1 MVAVIAGNGLGLAN
15 TSLPPLGQGP
25 GGQAVIGQGGV
36 AQYFN
41 AATGNLTL
49 QNADEGLIFDGLP
62 LAVLRTYNSQGQL
75 TGNQGWLFGF
85 SRSISGLTGTLGAIG
100 STVTRTGDDG
110 SMITYVYDAAR
121 GLYASSGQ
129 SGTEDT
135 LTWNATSST
144 WTWTDGTSRQQET
157 YNVSGVLTELSD
169 AQTGAHYSFS
179 YSNGQL
185 SQIVAGDGDTLI
197 FGYDAAG
204 QLTSLSVQAIPPGQS
219 SAVTRQQVGYTY
231 DAQGRLSTVVTTLAS
246 DTHPDG
252 TSYTTTYT
260 YDGSSDRIASVS
272 QSDGTVVSYT
282 YAADTNGIY
291 RLASITTGTG
301 AAAQT
306 LALHYDLIADTTT
319 ITNAL
324 GQTWSYTYDSAGRL
338 SAVSAPTVNGITPA
352 TTYQYDGNGNLVR
365 VVGADGGITTTTYDS
380 RGNRLSVEDAT
391 GHTVSYTYNADDRVL
406 SQTVYT
412 VPAQGVVGQSG
423 YVAPSG
429 AQTTYYVYDAIDRLS
444 YVIDPLGQVTEN
456 DYSTANGLTVL
467 SSTRQYIGVNYAL
480 AGISPATPPSL
491 AGMQGWMSSAPVQ
504 AVRSRAM
511 RTDYTYDIR
520 GQLATQTQWDV
531 LGSSGN
537 GTLGVDVG
545 ALVTTYTYDAQ
556 GRLLQSATGRGADR
570 TTLDTTSYAY
580 DGLGRL
586 ISTTDPLGHVT
597 SYVYTDSN
605 HTLAITQANGLTTTQ
620 VRNSAGQL
628 ISSTQSASGQ
638 TSRVTT
644 YLYNAAGQSVATIDP
659 AGQVSYTFY
668 DADGRVAGTVD
679 ATGAVTAISYDADG
693 HVVGTTQYATLINT
707 GGWASGGALTASLPA
722 SLPTLAPNAGDRTT
736 HRIVDAAGRLV
747 ATIDALGHVTTIL
760 YDGTGNA
767 TTQTAYAVALT
778 TAQLTTLGAV
788 PTWTALQG
796 MLTTIGGDR
805 RITVAIHDA
814 DGRVAA
820 TIDAMGVVSTL
831 TYDAAGNVV
840 QTRGYAIA
848 LTPTQRTALG
858 STPSLTDLQTYLAPN
873 ASADQITRNVYDAT
887 GRLVA
892 QVDAGG
898 YLTTQAYDETTHTNT
913 SRRYATA
920 LTTAQLAALTG
931 SESVAALV
939 ALLGTTPSSQLSSN
953 TYNADNQLAVSTAV
967 DGTVTRYSYNA
978 MGQVVSTT
986 VTPGAGQGSARSV
999 SASYDA
1005 FGDTLTQVDG
1015 VGSTSTYTYN
1025 TLGQRT
1031 TATDALGNITY
1042 TYYDADGRVA
1052 YTVQGQPV
1060 GGTRNARGNVT
1071 VYTYNAFGQVAST
1084 RRSASQLTLT
1094 SGNSSGTTLNPT
1106 TATLAV
1112 VAAAVAALPVS
1123 SSDADSLTTY
1133 TYTLDGQVAGAVD
1146 ARGYHTAYTY
1156 DAFGDRT
1163 QVQQQLSAPG
1173 SALSAAN
1180 STISSFT
1187 YDARGEQTGET
1198 DAPGTTVASS
1208 TSRTYDAFGRV
1219 TSVTD
1224 GNGHVVTYGYDKL
1237 GRQVSSSQAM
1247 GSLTR
1252 ATQTTYDAF
1261 ARVVTQTDA
1270 LGDVTTYQYDVASH
1284 RTIVTTP
1291 DGVTMTTVRNAYGDT
1306 VSVTDGAGGATVY
1319 TYDADGQRI
1328 TTTDALGN
1336 TGTNQYD
1343 AGGNLVQTTD
1353 ATGHVVS
1360 YSYDASGRML
1370 SRTVDPGAG
1379 HLNLTTTYAY
1389 DGEGRELSVTDP
1401 TGMVTTY
1408 TYDADG
1414 NVLTQVQDAGTGKL
1428 NLTTSYTYDG
1438 GGKALTVTVGAG
1450 TAAARS
1456 TQYVY
1461 DSLERLSQ
1469 QIVDPGTG
1477 THLHLTTS
1485 YFYDDNDN
1493 LTRITDANGHTTL
1506 YVYDDLNER
1515 AFTIDPTGSLT
1526 QTLHDLT
1533 GRVTGT
1539 RRYATALDAAQL
1551 AELGTS
1557 PTADDVATIGFT
1569 IGSVSD
1575 VVAYFAYDVDGRLRY
1590 TVNTQGYITETRYDA
1605 AGRLSETLA
1614 YAHPASASAV
1624 NAIAWPLALGTGY
1637 ASMAGLVSGAGNTDA
1652 TAEATLHLYD
1662 ADGQQRFV
1670 VQQNTVN
1677 GQLVGVVSEQR
1688 YDAAGRVIASIAYGT
1703 ALPLS
1708 TTQPISTQLTTSSV
1722 TQALASA
1729 AKQVTASVYDSAGR
1743 LRYTLDATNHVIETR
1758 YDADGRI
1765 LATLAYANAIALPGT
1780 LTEATLA
1787 SAVTAAGTAGARTST
1802 TTYDA
1807 TGRVLTTGDALGINA
1822 TYSYDATGLTLG
1834 QADRDGHWTWM
1845 QYDKA
1850 GRLTLSQSPPVT
1862 VGSYGTGGTL
1872 QTVANQYLYT
1882 TYGYDGVGNVTAI
1895 SRGTGPDSAHVTVL
1909 STTGYAYDAAGHQI
1923 ATTYPSGVSTHV
1935 IYNALGQAVVDLD
1948 PNGHYQYKVYNT
1960 DGELAYAI
1968 DADGYVTGTT
1978 YDAYGNVATV
1988 TRYATALNAALISNW
2003 SAGQPLTQA
2012 QLQQGLVTSASG
2024 DRTITT
2030 TYDLRNQKTS
2040 VVQGAFSYPF
2050 ATGPHAGSWANGAPT
2065 TRFTYDAFGNLTST
2079 SVLVQGDY
2087 GTAGQSGYLPA
2098 VWATTYSYYDALN
2111 RNVMDVDPMGY
2122 VTTRA
2127 YNSVGQVTRTTEYA
2141 NAIATAGLTT
2151 ATQPGVPAA
2160 GGGASGYDRVTAY
2173 TYDSIGRKTNETLT
2187 GGFSHTNN
2195 TAGLGT
2201 ASTSTSYTYDGE
2213 GRVASINVNG
2223 AVTTTSYDAL
2233 GRIQS
2238 VTEPSRLALVANWS
2252 ALLTANPSL
2261 DLGTSGLYTSVAPVT
2276 AFTYDAL
2283 GNALSTTR
2291 SAPGATSQVTYDHY
2305 DALGRLVL
2313 EVDADGV
2320 SHNTAYDAA
2329 GNITKTW
2336 YTLTGNGASST
2347 VTTTS
2352 TYDATN
2358 QRLSTVTTRS
2368 GQTDSAIY
2376 VKYNAF
2382 GEVVARGD
2390 SATSYEETFGYNVA
2404 GYLTSGTDATHGV
2417 THSYARSLTGAL
2429 LQDQW
2434 TPNGIPHVWISR
2446 HLDLDGRVLTMYQPS
2461 YSAASGQASGTM
2473 LSNTYDRWGNVL
2485 SSTDA
2490 NGNVTTYLYDSQNHL
2505 VQQVEPI
2512 VLVVSATGA
2521 RAWVMP
2527 THVWYYNVNGEL
2539 TGVTDENGHTS
2550 SNTYDAAGNLIK
2562 AWDAAS
2568 ALTYTGYDALGRAVA
2583 QETPPVK
2590 TATGTT
2596 AHITYTVYDN
2606 LNQITEQGDYLLN
2619 SAGTA
2624 RIRQAQQTYVLNSAG
2639 DRIRIADALGNTAY
2653 YGYDSQH
2660 RVLSSQTPLQ
2670 HTGGTAAT
2678 FTYDARGNKTSETT
2692 ANGDHQSWVV
2702 DYFGRVQSHVDL
2714 SGATTTYT
2722 YDAGSG
2728 LLTGET
2734 SNWAPTGQTN
2744 PGYLP
2749 GALTGSGSSIQYQY
2763 YANGQLAQVIK
2774 KTGTTVAEQDNYQY
2788 DANGN
2793 RTVDIAQTID
2803 GAGQVVH
2810 TETVTVYDSHNRLAV
2825 VTTENPDNS
2834 VANTRVVYNYDAV
2847 GNRRAVFT
2855 QSAYGPTS
2863 SPISGNGG
2871 APTGAVGTQTLTP
2884 GAPWNLGIA
2893 GNFVDNLGFGLT
2905 FTATQANGS
2914 ALPAWMSFNS
2924 NGIFSGNPAAAGSWS
2939 IKVTATDVN
2948 GQSVSST
2955 FTVTVPVVAPVFTA
2969 GAGNQ
2974 TGSVHG
2980 ALNFSVAGATDANGS
2995 ALTYSAKLSSGAAL
3009 PSWLSFNASTRTF
3022 SGTPPVG
3029 SIGSYALK
3037 VTASAANGGTASETF
3052 TLTVAPTAPVYAGG
3066 VGNQALYGGRAF
3078 SFAYAAS
3085 DFTEADGDA
3094 LVFTAG
3100 SYVMSGGVE
3109 TRGALPSW
3117 MSFNA
3122 STRTFTGTPPT
3133 SANGQSFNLYLM
3145 ATNPQGQLAEAHFTV
3160 TVSLYVQP
3168 APVYHGTLVNKTGT
3182 IGGSSLNITLPS
3194 GAFTESD
3201 GGALTYSGMVLIPQH
3216 SIAHFNPKIEDYTYE
3231 TIAAQWVAMSQVGLS
3246 INATTGAITGVPKA
3260 LQYSEGTPNGNVTA
3274 YDTTYQ
3280 LEVIATNGQG
3290 GTAAAQFT
3298 LTNSVAAPA
3307 LTQAIANSA
3316 VNPGAG
3322 AIQIVQSNTF
3332 SDPYGAGLTYSAKLS
3347 SGAALPAGLSW
3358 SGSTLTLGTMASGG
3372 YAIVVTATDRLGHTG
3387 TASFTLTVNNIAPA
3401 FSGGMTNQSVY
3412 TQTTMASYQ
3421 APAATD
3427 ANGDAITY
3435 SATGLPPGVSFNA
3448 STRIFSGKPTTTG
3461 TYTVTYKAT
3470 DSKGAS
3476 STKTFTIA
3484 VLAATLPPVYG
3495 NYPNQTGTIGTPLSI
3510 PMPAGAFTSPGGQAL
3525 TYTAM
3530 VLIPQHQLVELG
3542 PDLMAAAKYSTQSYV
3557 TPSMLPPGTTI
3568 TVPAQWVAISTVGL
3582 SISANGTISGTPK
3595 TLDYLIN
3602 ETTNTYRHD
3611 LSYQLK
3617 ITASNAYGS
3626 ATGQFTLINGAA
3638 GTASVAAPTLLTASL
3653 AGGGVMSPNLI
3664 PVDPGDGGDGGGG
3677 SGGGGGTPP
3686 PTLTPNI
3693 ESYWFTYDAD
3703 NRVVISDGSLVNGVI
3718 KLTDE
3723 AMSYELGY
3731 DAAGNA
3737 TVRTTVNS
3745 AGTVM
3750 TQASYYDARNELV
3763 QANYSMNAST
3773 QIYRGVEEMRS
3784 YDPTG
3789 KLAAT
3794 EQFYALG
3801 TIVGESNMPYWKRDP
3816 DLEEEGVYDGK
3827 DVGGTLAS
3835 ATIEH
3840 YDASGQLLQEQ
3851 SFGHPASW
3859 RGDDASPT
3867 VPTTLPVVDASTW
3880 GGLNLLNAVTYKT
3893 ATGTTGYDAAGNVTA
3908 YSYFTAATSR
3918 TDRYTVSYQK
3928 KDSYLEKATSGSS
3941 SDSNYR
3947 PATDTSYY
3955 DSLGERIAIVQHVQ
3969 LSSGTLADTVRA
3981 FAFDASGQIVQR
3993 RDGTVAG
4000 SSFIATGGA
4009 GTTHYAYVNGQSVG
4023 GFDDAGN
4030 IDVLDGLTAFSNSE
4044 SGTSGYV
4051 TQFGD
4056 TLKSIAQAQYGN
4068 ASLWYVIAQANA
4080 LSSDGDLVAGQT
4092 LSIPQVTTH
4101 GNDAATFR
4109 PYDPSRISGSTTP
4122 PSVYAPPPP
4131 PPPSQHCNALA
4142 AIVVIVVVIVVAYFT
4157 AGAAVGAMSSAA
4169 GTSAGAGAGAAAGAS
4184 AGAAAGGAVGAGAAT
4199 GMTAGVVAGASASV
4213 AAGATATGLTLGQ
4226 MMAVG
4231 ALAGA
4236 ASNAAGQIVGDML
4249 GVHQGFSFG
4258 ELAVAT
4264 AGGAVGGA
4272 MSSELGSASFFTQG
4286 AGANGLNAYGNAL
4299 SGAAGYA
4306 ATYEATKVTG
4316 QAAHFSWAGL
4326 IASSAGAAVGGK
4338 LGSTNEDVAAGRLSS
4353 NYWGNIGANAAQ
4365 DVVTREVS
4373 VGLGDNHVQSWEQV
4387 GEDVFGNALGNA
4399 AVAGINRYEA
4409 SRLPAVPLAPNDL
4422 SQSTDAPS
4430 IHVDD
4435 LSQSIG
4441 TENGVGL
4448 VTSGTSAATM
4458 AAGRPSDSTEWH
4470 AAGYDPSM
4478 APPIP
4483 ADLPMQAMDYVTP
4496 NGARFGT
4503 VYSAYD
4509 NWLFARGMQMESE
4522 DQQNRIDE
4530 ARVNAQRSA
4539 EYQSGQEIN
4548 LRAAQLERAQFGML
4562 GQGLVG
4568 AAKALPNLIPETIN
4582 GAMWLE
4588 QKGLALYALGS
4599 GNATLAQAI
4608 NQAQLPQVPLLFGY
4622 DNAYQAGGAQGMDT
4636 VMALASAP
4644 QMADGAVMLSMKAAP
4659 YASKFLGELSELR
4672 FVGSSAGYGD
4682 WSAQVGAV
4690 GDLTKFRLNIGDT
4703 LSVPVSEGSPVA
4715 AGPKAALQN
4724 VVDRAVSDLN
4734 ANPVLARDLMSPGS
4748 YQQLVNGTKLADA
4761 SYGKAVERLTARYVR
4776 EDPNLSSILSYQSRP
4791 FVSTPDFF
4799 GYDGY
4804 NLHML
4809 DITTERSI
4817 PSHMLRP
4824 YGPATKYV
4832 THPGLPENLEFPQ

>member
-25 GGQAVIGQGGV
+25 GGQAVTGQGGV

-85 SRSISGLTGTLGAIG
+85 SRSIGGLTGTLGAIG
-100 STVTRTGDDG
+100 STVTRAGDDG
-110 SMITYVYDAAR
+110 SMVTYVYDAAR

-135 LTWNATSST
+135 LTWNASSST

-157 YNVSGVLTELSD
+157 YNASGVLTELSD
-169 AQTGAHYSFS
+169 AQTGARYSFS

-282 YAADTNGIY
+282 YAADANGIY
-291 RLASITTGTG
+291 RLTSITTGTG

-324 GQTWSYTYDSAGRL
+324 GQAWSYTYDSAGRL

-429 AQTTYYVYDAIDRLS
+429 AQTTYYVYDASDRLS

-467 SSTRQYIGVNYAL
+467 SSTRQYIGVNYDL

-504 AVRSRAM
+504 AVRGRAM

-531 LGSSGN
+531 LGSSGT
-537 GTLGVDVG
+537 GTLGGDVG
-545 ALVTTYTYDAQ
+545 TLVTTYTYDAQ

-693 HVVGTTQYATLINT
+693 HVAGTTQYATLINT
-707 GGWASGGALTASLPA
+707 GSWVSGGALTASFPA
-722 SLPTLAPNAGDRTT
+722 GLPTPAPNAGDRTT

-747 ATIDALGHVTTIL
+747 ATIDALGHVATIL
-760 YDGTGNA
+760 YDGAGNA
-767 TTQTAYAVALT
+767 TTHTAYATALS
-778 TAQLTTLGAV
+778 TAQLTTLGAA

-796 MLTTIGGDR
+796 LLSTIGGDHR
-805 RITVAIHDA
+805 STVTIHDA

-820 TIDAMGVVSTL
+820 TIDATGVVSTL

-858 STPSLTDLQTYLAPN
+858 STPSLADLQADLA
-873 ASADQITRNVYDAT
+873 ASDSDQITRNVYDAA

-898 YLTTQAYDETTHTNT
+898 YLTTQVYDETTHTDT

-920 LTTAQLAALTG
+920 LTAAQLAALTG
-931 SESVAALV
+931 MESVSALV
-939 ALLGTTPSSQLSSN
+939 ALLGTTPSSQVSSN
-953 TYNADNQLAVSTAV
+953 TYNADNQLTVSTAV

-978 MGQVVSTT
+978 VGQVVGTT
-986 VTPGAGQGSARSV
+986 VTPGAGQGSARTV
-999 SASYDA
+999 SATYDA

-1015 VGSTSTYTYN
+1015 VGSTATYTYN

-1042 TYYDADGRVA
+1042 TYYDADGRVV

-1094 SGNSSGTTLNPT
+1094 SGSSSGTTLNPT

-1180 STISSFT
+1180 STISNFT
-1187 YDARGEQTGET
+1187 YDARSEQTGET
-1198 DAPGTTVASS
+1198 DAPGTTVANS

-1247 GSLTR
+1247 GILTR

-1284 RTIVTTP
+1284 KTIVTTP
-1291 DGVTMTTVRNAYGDT
+1291 DGVTMTTVRNAYGDK
-1306 VSVTDGAGGATVY
+1306 VSVTDGAGDATVY
-1319 TYDADGQRI
+1319 TYDADGQRL

-1343 AGGNLVQTTD
+1343 AGGNLAQTTD

-1428 NLTTSYTYDG
+1428 NVTTSYTYDG

-1551 AELGTS
+1551 AELGNS

-1575 VVAYFAYDVDGRLRY
+1575 VVAYFAYDADGRLRY

-1688 YDAAGRVIASIAYGT
+1688 YDAAGRVIASTAYGT
-1703 ALPLS
+1703 TLPLS
-1708 TTQPISTQLTTSSV
+1708 TTQPLSAQLTTSSV

-1729 AKQVTASVYDSAGR
+1729 AKQVTSSVYDAAGR
-1743 LRYTLDATNHVIETR
+1743 LRYTVDATNHVIETR

-1765 LATLAYANAIALPGT
+1765 VATLAYANAIALPGT

-1807 TGRVLTTGDALGINA
+1807 TGRVLTTGDALGTNA

-1909 STTGYAYDAAGHQI
+1909 STTGYAYDAAGHQV
-1923 ATTYPSGVSTHV
+1923 ATTYPGGVSTHV

-1988 TRYATALNAALISNW
+1988 TRYATALNTALISNW

-2050 ATGPHAGSWANGAPT
+2050 ATGPHAGFWANGAPT

-2141 NAIATAGLTT
+2141 NAIGTAGLTT

-2160 GGGASGYDRVTAY
+2160 GGGASGYDRVTTY

-2252 ALLTANPSL
+2252 ALLTANPDL
-2261 DLGTSGLYTSVAPVT
+2261 DLGTSSLYTSVAPVT

-2313 EVDADGV
+2313 EVDANGV

-2329 GNITKTW
+2329 GNITRTW

-2404 GYLTSGTDATHGV
+2404 GYLISGTDATHGV

-2512 VLVVSATGA
+2512 VLVVSATGV

-2568 ALTYTGYDALGRAVA
+2568 ALTYTGYDALGRAVV

-2606 LNQITEQGDYLLN
+2606 LNQIIEQGDYLLN

-2624 RIRQAQQTYVLNSAG
+2624 RTRQAQQTYVLNSAG

-2670 HTGGTAAT
+2670 HAGGTAAT
-2678 FTYDARGNKTSETT
+2678 FTYDARGNKTGETT

-2774 KTGTTVAEQDNYQY
+2774 KTATTIAEQDNYQY

-2834 VANTRVVYNYDAV
+2834 VTNTRVVYNYDAV

-2893 GNFVDNLGFGLT
+2893 SNFVDNLGFGLT

-3029 SIGSYALK
+3029 SIGNYALK

-3094 LVFTAG
+3094 LVFSAG

-3168 APVYHGTLVNKTGT
+3168 APVYHGTLVNQTGT

-3194 GAFTESD
+3194 GAFTEPD

-3216 SIAHFNPKIEDYTYE
+3216 QLVELGPDLLINATSSTQSFAMPSMLPPGT
-3231 TIAAQWVAMSQVGLS
+3231 TITVPAQWVPMSQVGLS
-3246 INATTGAITGVPKA
+3246 INATTGAITGVPTT
-3260 LQYSEGTPNGNVTA
+3260 LDYLVSEVT
-3274 YDTTYQ
+3274 DTYQRDSSYQ

-3298 LTNSVAAPA
+3298 LTNSLASPTV
-3307 LTQAIANSA
+3307 TQAIANPA
-3316 VNPGAG
+3316 AKNPGAG

-3358 SGSTLTLGTMASGG
+3358 SGSTLTIGTLAGG
-3372 YAIVVTATDRLGHTG
+3372 SYAIVVTAKDGLGHTG
-3387 TASFTLTVNNIAPA
+3387 TASFTLTVNNVAPVI
-3401 FSGGMTNQSVY
+3401 SGAMTNQTSY
-3412 TQTTMASYQ
+3412 MQTAMASYQ

-3427 ANGDAITY
+3427 VNSDAITY

-3448 STRIFSGKPTTTG
+3448 ATRTFSGTPTATG

-3476 STKTFTIA
+3476 STKTFTFT

-3495 NYPNQTGTIGTPLSI
+3495 SYPNQTGIIGRPLSI

-3542 PDLMAAAKYSTQSYV
+3542 PELMAAATYSTQSQAD
-3557 TPSMLPPGTTI
+3557 PSMRPPGTTI

-3582 SISANGTISGTPK
+3582 SISANGTISGTPR

-3602 ETTNTYRHD
+3602 ETTDAYRHD

-3626 ATGQFTLINGAA
+3626 ATGQFTLTNGAA

-3664 PVDPGDGGDGGGG
+3664 PIDPGGGGDGGGG
-3677 SGGGGGTPP
+3677 SGGGGTPP

-3737 TVRTTVNS
+3737 TVRTTINS

-3773 QIYRGVEEMRS
+3773 PIYRGVEELRS

-3816 DLEEEGVYDGK
+3816 DLEEEGAYDGTN
-3827 DVGGTLAS
+3827 VGGTLAS

-3893 ATGTTGYDAAGNVTA
+3893 ATGATGYDAAGNVTA

-4080 LSSDGDLVAGQT
+4080 LSSDDDLVAGQT

-4109 PYDPSRISGSTTP
+4109 PYDPSRIAGSTTP

-4131 PPPSQHCNALA
+4131 PPPSKHCNALA
-4142 AIVVIVVVIVVAYFT
+4142 AIVIIAVAVIVSVVTYGALSGEM
-4157 AGAAVGAMSSAA
+4157 AGWAA
-4169 GTSAGAGAGAAAGAS
+4169 
-4184 AGAAAGGAVGAGAAT
+4184 
-4199 GMTAGVVAGASASV
+4199 
-4213 AAGATATGLTLGQ
+4213 
-4226 MMAVG
+4226 G

-4236 ASNAAGQIVGDML
+4236 AGSAASQVAGNAMGTQHGFDWGQ
-4249 GVHQGFSFG
+4249 
-4258 ELAVAT
+4258 VAL
-4264 AGGAVGGA
+4264 GAVGGA
-4272 MSSELGSASFFTQG
+4272 IGGAVASELSSSSTFGTTFTEG
-4286 AGANGLNAYGNAL
+4286 AGANGLNAYGNAVA
-4299 SGAAGYA
+4299 GAASYVGN
-4306 ATYEATKVTG
+4306 YEASKLLDEP
-4316 QAAHFSWAGL
+4316 AHFSWAGL
-4326 IASSAGAAVGGK
+4326 VASAAGSAVGGK
-4338 LGSTNEDVAAGRLSS
+4338 LGSTREDVNAGRLSS

-4373 VGLGDNHVQSWEQV
+4373 VGLGDNHVKSWEQV

-4399 AVAGINRYEA
+4399 AVAGLNYERQKKWVDELGKKVSVNVA
-4409 SRLPAVPLAPNDL
+4409 QVDADVTARMDGAAQGAMSGVAAADTRAFDDAFQ
-4422 SQSTDAPS
+4422 QSTDDWFAVNEPVEAPGQFPAEVAS
-4430 IHVDD
+4430 LNRV
-4435 LSQSIG
+4435 
-4441 TENGVGL
+4441 
-4448 VTSGTSAATM
+4448 SGSV
-4458 AAGRPSDSTEWH
+4458 E
-4470 AAGYDPSM
+4470 
-4478 APPIP
+4478 
-4483 ADLPMQAMDYVTP
+4483 
-4496 NGARFGT
+4496 
-4503 VYSAYD
+4503 
-4509 NWLFARGMQMESE
+4509 GM
-4522 DQQNRIDE
+4522 
-4530 ARVNAQRSA
+4530 
-4539 EYQSGQEIN
+4539 
-4548 LRAAQLERAQFGML
+4548 
-4562 GQGLVG
+4562 
-4568 AAKALPNLIPETIN
+4568 
-4582 GAMWLE
+4582 
-4588 QKGLALYALGS
+4588 S
-4599 GNATLAQAI
+4599 GNASRWIPYGNAKLLAWGQPAPRERAYI
-4608 NQAQLPQVPLLFGY
+4608 GVSSSSSNALPPIEAPSYQVAEGYFEQAQDIAVQGYNDPNNSLFQRGVYAVLGGLEEPLNLAESAVRGMMNVPADAAIAAQNFAAASLTDNTDDRLTYIGNGLGAAGTSLLNLAGIGGLLGRATMGTVLDVNGNVPWRVVTSEGGVPNTADALSAGVDVRVSSRPQWLQRLDAGNDF
-4622 DNAYQAGGAQGMDT
+4622 NAER
-4636 VMALASAP
+4636 ASAYP
-4644 QMADGAVMLSMKAAP
+4644 YNEVYVNKADGSGYYRLDSYDPAAGEIVSRKFTQLSDVQENTAVRYINEISAKYPVNGVVAN
-4659 YASKFLGELSELR
+4659 
-4672 FVGSSAGYGD
+4672 VQSS
-4682 WSAQVGAV
+4682 
-4690 GDLTKFRLNIGDT
+4690 GDLSGQLLRGQYYLE
-4703 LSVPVSEGSPVA
+4703 VPVQARPIPQSVLDA
-4715 AGPKAALQN
+4715 ANRQG
-4724 VVDRAVSDLN
+4724 
-4734 ANPVLARDLMSPGS
+4734 VLIRDI
-4748 YQQLVNGTKLADA
+4748 NGKV
-4761 SYGKAVERLTARYVR
+4761 Y
-4776 EDPNLSSILSYQSRP
+4776 
-4791 FVSTPDFF
+4791 
-4799 GYDGY
+4799 
-4804 NLHML
+4804 
-4809 DITTERSI
+4809 
-4817 PSHMLRP
+4817 
-4824 YGPATKYV
+4824 
-4832 THPGLPENLEFPQ
+4832 